1 MKQRKPQKNHKNNDP
16 QQPKLLDSKGL
27 YGRAIW
33 LLTRQEY
40 CSEQLDQKLR
50 RIATDGALVAPLIT
64 QLKQQGYLSEQRFAE
79 SYLRS
84 RLQRGDTVK
93 MAALKARQKGV
104 DGDTLR
110 QAVAAIDIDES
121 AACRR
126 LIHKRDPHNLRFDDR
141 RLWQRHL
148 RYLCSK
154 GYPMNI
160 AMQTMQQR
168 DLEEERIE

>member
-1 MKQRKPQKNHKNNDP
+1 MTQSQKQKSQINNNP

-27 YGRAIW
+27 YSRAIW

-40 CSEQLDQKLR
+40 CSKQLDQKLR
-50 RIATDGALVAPLIT
+50 RVAADSTLVAPLIT
-64 QLKQQGYLSEQRFAE
+64 QLQQQGYLSEQRFAE

-84 RLQRGDTVK
+84 RIQRGDSVK
-93 MAALKARQKGV
+93 MAALKAGQKGV
-104 DGDTLR
+104 ESGALR
-110 QAVAAIDIDES
+110 EAVATIDIDEA

-141 RLWQRHL
+141 KLWQRHL
-148 RYLCSK
+148 RYLCNK

-160 AMQTMQQR
+160 AMQTMQQH
-168 DLEEERIE
+168 DLEEERTA

>member
-1 MKQRKPQKNHKNNDP
+1 MPQSQKQSRNN
-16 QQPKLLDSKGL
+16 QPHERRLLDSKGL

-40 CSEQLDQKLR
+40 CTKQLDQKLR
-50 RIATDGALVAPLIT
+50 SVASDGALVAPLLT

-79 SYLRS
+79 AYLRS
-84 RLQRGDTVK
+84 RLRRGDTVR
-93 MAALKARQKGV
+93 MAALKAGQKGV
-104 DGDTLR
+104 ESDALR
-110 QAVAAIDIDES
+110 EAVAAIDIDEA

-141 RLWQRHL
+141 KLWQRHL

-160 AMQTMQQR
+160 AMQTMQQH
-168 DLEEERIE
+168 DLEEERIA